1 MRVLSMF
8 KGWAMTLAATSQ
20 IKHFLTERRAI
31 TKGKQLCFTDT
42 HTHTHA
48 FSFSSFVIRSL
59 LSTYLNFSVHHLY
72 FTHVPTPSLTTHNLL
87 SQSHHDVVFGT
98 SSWFRPHFQ
107 KKKNR
112 GGAISWPSRKYMC
125 ICSISSQPPKISLFK
140 QFNWE
145 WNVSWTD
152 HNHKTLGLKNVLFFP
167 TPHSFL
173 FLDS

>member
-42 HTHTHA
+42 HTHSCI
-48 FSFSSFVIRSL
+48 FFLFFCDSLSPVYLLEFLCPSSL
-59 LSTYLNFSVHHLY
+59 LHPRSHPVTDHLQLVV
-72 FTHVPTPSLTTHNLL
+72 TKSPWCRLWNLQLVPTP
-87 SQSHHDVVFGT
+87 F
-98 SSWFRPHFQ
+98 

-140 QFNWE
+140 LFNWE

-167 TPHSFL
+167 TPLFSFL
-173 FLDS
+173 RLLK